1 MTAART
7 VALDAG
13 SHRVGVAVSDP
24 LGITA
29 QPVAVLT
36 MGPRFLSELQR
47 LLEQWIVERIVV
59 GLPVGLD
66 GREGAAAEGA
76 RRLAADV
83 SAATGIE
90 TVLYDER
97 FSTVVAERA
106 MIAGGA
112 RRERRRQRRDAVA
125 AAVFLQD
132 YLDGRRA

>member
-1 MTAART
+1 VTAART
-7 VALDAG
+7 VALDSG

-29 QPVAVLT
+29 QPVGVIPA
-36 MGPRFLSELQR
+36 GARFLSELHR
-47 LLEQWIVERIVV
+47 LLDQWTVERIVV

-66 GREGAAAEGA
+66 GREGAAAEAA

-83 SAATGIE
+83 AVATGIE

-112 RRERRRQRRDAVA
+112 RRERRRERRDAVA